1 MEKLIAKNPF
11 DNQVYELFLDK
22 GEIRKLQP
30 ISTHEDPKLFWG
42 PGFYDIQVNGFG
54 GIDYNEVQA
63 DFLTLGQI
71 TERLLQLGVTA
82 HFPTVI
88 TNSRTRIHQ
97 LISQIRQLL
106 DNDPKARKC
115 IPGIH
120 LEGPFISPEDG
131 PRGAHFREF
140 VQASDWELF
149 QSWQEAANGEIRLVT
164 LSPEW
169 ENAPEFIKKCV
180 DSGVLVAIGHTK
192 ASHAEIEKAL
202 DAGARMSTHLGNGA
216 HAMLPRHPNYL
227 WSQLAEDRLW
237 ASIIADGFHLPREV
251 IQVFKKVKG
260 EKLFFVS
267 DSVALAGLPAGDY
280 DTTVGGKVTLS
291 LEGKLHLRDN
301 PQVLAGSAGSLLQG
315 VGFLIKNNLAT
326 LKEAW
331 EMAST
336 RPRSLFETGIKNWTP
351 RIDSDSII
359 LEVDAASNLK
369 LHKTFKNGKEVFS
382 SNPNP

>member
-1 MEKLIAKNPF
+1 METLVAKNPF
-11 DNQVYELFLDK
+11 DNQVYEISLEN
-22 GEIRKLQP
+22 GEIRNLQP
-30 ISTHEDPKLFWG
+30 ISTHEDTKLFLG
-42 PGFYDIQVNGFG
+42 PGFYDIQVNGYR

-63 DFLTLGQI
+63 DFRTLGRI
-71 TERLLQLGVTA
+71 TETLLRLGVTS
-82 HFPTVI
+82 HFPTII
-88 TNSRTRIHQ
+88 TNSPTRIHQ
-97 LISQIRQLL
+97 LLSQTWKLL
-106 DNDPKARKC
+106 ENDPLARKC

-120 LEGPFISPEDG
+120 LEGPFISPDDG

-140 VQASDWELF
+140 VQAPDWDLF
-149 QSWQEAANGEIRLVT
+149 QSWQEAAHGEIRLVT

-169 ENAPEFIKKCV
+169 ENAPTFIRKCV

-192 ASHAEIEKAL
+192 ASHAQIEKAV

-237 ASIIADGFHLPREV
+237 ASIIGDGFHLPREV

-260 EKLFFVS
+260 EKLFLVS
-267 DSVALAGLPAGDY
+267 DAVALAGLPAGEY
-280 DTTVGGKVTLS
+280 DTPVGGKVTLNT
-291 LEGKLHLRDN
+291 EGKLYLRDN

-315 VGFLIKNNLAT
+315 VGFLLKNNLAT
-326 LKEAW
+326 VSEAW
-331 EMAST
+331 EMASI
-336 RPRSLFETGIKNWTP
+336 RPRSLFEKALENWTP
-351 RIDSDSII
+351 TIYSDSII
-359 LEVDAASNLK
+359 LELDAASSLK

>member
-1 MEKLIAKNPF
+1 METLLAKNPF
-11 DNQVYELFLDK
+11 DNQVYELSLQK
-22 GEIRKLQP
+22 GEVKKLQA
-30 ISTHEDPKLFWG
+30 ISTHEDPKLLLG
-42 PGFYDIQVNGFG
+42 PGFYDIQVNGYG
-54 GIDYNEVQA
+54 GIDYNEIQA

-71 TERLLQLGVTA
+71 TEKLLRLGVTS

-88 TNSRTRIHQ
+88 TNSPTRIHQ
-97 LISQIRQLL
+97 LISQIRRLL
-106 DNDPKARKC
+106 EDDPLARKC

-120 LEGPFISPEDG
+120 LEGPFISPDDG
-131 PRGAHFREF
+131 PRGAHFQKF
-140 VQASDWELF
+140 VQAPDWELF
-149 QSWQEAANGEIRLVT
+149 QSWQEAAKGEIRLIT

-169 ENAPEFIKKCV
+169 ENSPEFIKKCV

-192 ASHAEIEKAL
+192 ASHGQIEKAV

-260 EKLFFVS
+260 EKLFLVS
-267 DSVALAGLPAGDY
+267 DAVALAGLPAGDY
-280 DTTVGGKVTLS
+280 DTPVGGKVTLS
-291 LEGKLHLRDN
+291 PEGKLHLRDN

-315 VGFLIKNNLAT
+315 LGFLFKNKLAT
-326 LKEAW
+326 LQEAW
-331 EMAST
+331 EMASI
-336 RPRSLFETGIKNWTP
+336 RPRSLYEKGLENWTP
-351 RIDSDSII
+351 TIDSDSII
-359 LEVDAASNLK
+359 MDVDAASNLK

-382 SNPNP
+382 SNANP